1 MQRASEKAFGNGDM
15 PGDIDVDALAAF
27 VNAIVR
33 GLAVQA
39 RDGASRSKL
48 RNIGRVAIEGMAGQA
63 EHGRRISRPRSRSTH
78 GRWVVPDDERGTAQA
93 LADGEASGSGIR
105 SMFMRS

>member
-1 MQRASEKAFGNGDM
+1 MMTEYRAASEVYLAARFRKGIRDGEM

-33 GLAVQA
+33 GRAVQA

-48 RNIGRVAIEGMAGQA
+48 LNIGRVAM
-63 EHGRRISRPRSRSTH
+63 
-78 GRWVVPDDERGTAQA
+78 
-93 LADGEASGSGIR
+93 EAWPVTSIAAA
-105 SMFMRS
+105 

>member
-1 MQRASEKAFGNGDM
+1 MPGDM

-48 RNIGRVAIEGMAGQA
+48 LNIGRVAMKAWPVTSMAA
-63 EHGRRISRPRSRSTH
+63 
-78 GRWVVPDDERGTAQA
+78 A
-93 LADGEASGSGIR
+93 
-105 SMFMRS
+105 

>member
-1 MQRASEKAFGNGDM
+1 MMTEYRAASEVYLAARIRKGIRNGDM

-48 RNIGRVAIEGMAGQA
+48 LNIGRVAMKAWPVTSMAA
-63 EHGRRISRPRSRSTH
+63 
-78 GRWVVPDDERGTAQA
+78 A
-93 LADGEASGSGIR
+93 
-105 SMFMRS
+105 